1 VTTVESSLNVWKRS
15 LRARAC
21 AILGLLAT
29 AFFAGCG
36 GVPKTYFYTLQVPA
50 TPAPSDPRT
59 EYVLGVDHFRAPE
72 ILRTDRIAYYV
83 TPTQINFYQYHRWGA
98 DPATLLT
105 EFTAQWLHSS
115 GAFAQVKMLPIRERV
130 DYTLAGSV
138 LHFEEV
144 DSGGAAK
151 ARLSL
156 ALSLVRTSD
165 RKMVWSGEQRVE
177 TPLQGGGV
185 EGVATAL
192 NTACAQALGEM
203 APGLIAQVEQDS
215 KSSGK

>member
-1 VTTVESSLNVWKRS
+1 MTIAGSSSNVWKHS
-15 LRARAC
+15 FQARTC

-36 GVPKTYFYTLQVPA
+36 GIPKTYYYTLQIPA
-50 TPAPSDPRT
+50 APAPSDPRT
-59 EYVLGVDHFRAPE
+59 DYVLGVDHFRAPE
-72 ILRTDRIAYYV
+72 ILRTERIAYYV
-83 TPTQINFYQYHRWGA
+83 TPTQINFYQNHLWGS

-115 GAFAQVKMLPIRERV
+115 GAFSQVKMLPVRERV
-130 DYTLAGSV
+130 DYTLGGNV
-138 LHFEEV
+138 VHFEEV

-165 RKMVWSGEQRVE
+165 HKMVWSGEQRVE

-185 EGVATAL
+185 DGVATAL
-192 NTACAQALGEM
+192 NTSCAQALGEM
-203 APGLIAQVEQDS
+203 APGLIAQVEQDF